1 MRHRKAAAAA
11 TRSRCDRQPVDPLA
25 RLIDEEARSARA
37 PRQGRLAKK
46 RHRGI
51 PRLDSPDAL
60 AITDGVH
67 HAGTVVES
75 GRSFFS
81 FGPDKILIGEFKAR
95 AQAIAAIPPA
105 DPGRRP

>member
-25 RLIDEEARSARA
+25 RLIDQEARSARA
-37 PRQGRLAKK
+37 PRQGRLAKT

-51 PRLDSPDAL
+51 PRPDSPGAS
-60 AITDGVH
+60 AITDGVYH
-67 HAGTVVES
+67 VGTVLEA
-75 GRSFFS
+75 GHSFFS
-81 FGPDKILIGEFKAR
+81 FGPDEILIGDFETR
-95 AQAIAAIPPA
+95 AQAIADIPPA

>member
-25 RLIDEEARSARA
+25 RLIDQEASSARA
-37 PRQGRLAKK
+37 PRQGRLAKT

-51 PRLDSPDAL
+51 PRPDSPGAL

-67 HAGTVVES
+67 HVVEA

-81 FGPDKILIGEFKAR
+81 FGPDEILIGEFETR
-95 AQAIAAIPPA
+95 ALAIAAIPPA
-105 DPGRRP
+105 DPGSRP